1 MSMKCPDC
9 NNELRFTTLKGIDI
23 YECFKCKGKWFDRK
37 GLISIVNKAD
47 SKLSWLDFDPFG
59 KDTTELSELSVALQ
73 DKQCP
78 MCLEQMESLTYLQSK
93 VVIDKCPS
101 CNGVWLA
108 HGEIARIILYL
119 EKMLS
124 SKKSQD
130 LAKDTFKEF
139 IKIFTGTKGLVSE
152 IKDFLVVLYLL
163 ELRIISEHPTLDK
176 IAKNIYLYT
185 PFK

>member
-1 MSMKCPDC
+1 
-9 NNELRFTTLKGIDI
+9 
-23 YECFKCKGKWFDRK
+23 
-37 GLISIVNKAD
+37 
-47 SKLSWLDFDPFG
+47 
-59 KDTTELSELSVALQ
+59 
-73 DKQCP
+73 
-78 MCLEQMESLTYLQSK
+78 
-93 VVIDKCPS
+93 
-101 CNGVWLA
+101 
-108 HGEIARIILYL
+108 
-119 EKMLS
+119 MLS